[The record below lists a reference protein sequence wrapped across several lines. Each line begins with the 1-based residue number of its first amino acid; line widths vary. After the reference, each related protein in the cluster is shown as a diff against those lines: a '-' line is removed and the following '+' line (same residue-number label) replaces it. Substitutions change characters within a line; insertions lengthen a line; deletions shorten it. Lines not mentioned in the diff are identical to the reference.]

1 MFEINILI
9 QLLAAFVGVGIV
21 GQGFKSGM
29 LNTGY
34 SRAFAGGSVSLVS
47 ANFLSGYAGVESFL
61 RVCLN
66 GGLGIPGQLL
76 IIAISSLILAWAY
89 NLWTFRRVVV

>member
-9 QLLAAFVGVGIV
+9 QLLAAFVGVGVV

-29 LNTGY
+29 LSSGY

-47 ANFLSGYAGVESFL
+47 ANFLGGYAGVESFL
-61 RVCLN
+61 RVCYS

-76 IIAISSLILAWAY
+76 IISLVTLILAWAY
-89 NLWTFRRVVV
+89 NLYTFRRVIV